1 MELFQIV
8 GDYGNDFHA
17 GPKAQRDVTA
27 ILERE
32 GWKSFVVKRPT
43 FGNGFAGRIFARL
56 VWAVECRRLK
66 SKLPGDCA
74 IFMQYPSAA
83 WSESRALRVVTAGAK
98 ARKKFKLIVLVHDLN
113 DFRDGKRRLTTDERA
128 LLEMADAVI
137 LHNER
142 MVEAVAGCG
151 ILREKLI
158 ALQCF
163 DYLTGG
169 DDLQSRERCG
179 ADIPT
184 TVNVAGN
191 LNVER
196 SGWLREIGA
205 IPGLRWHLFGPYYD
219 PVKLCS
225 DNFTYGGC
233 RPPEELPRYLT
244 DGFGCVWYGE
254 SASTCTGKI
263 VDYLRF
269 INPHKLSLYL
279 AAGLPVVV
287 WSESA
292 VADFVVRNKV
302 GLAVRSLVELPERIV
317 NMTAEEYAAMA
328 QNARELGRSVLRGEF
343 TRKAIATALRR
354 IDL

>member
-1 MELFQIV
+1 MEFFQLV
-8 GDYGNDFHA
+8 GDYGDDFHA

-27 ILERE
+27 ILGRE
-32 GWKSFVVKRPT
+32 GWRPFVVKRPT
-43 FGNGFAGRIFARL
+43 FGDGFVGKIFARS
-56 VWAVECRRLK
+56 VWAVECRRLRA
-66 SKLPGDCA
+66 KLPKNCT

-83 WSESRALRVVTAGAK
+83 WSESRALRVLTAGAK
-98 ARKKFKLIVLVHDLN
+98 ARKRFKLIVLVHDLN
-113 DFRDGKRRLTTDERA
+113 DFRDGQRRLTTDERA

-137 LHNER
+137 LHNEK
-142 MVEAVAGCG
+142 MAEAVAGCG

-169 DDLQSRERCG
+169 DDLQGHERCD
-179 ADIPT
+179 AHVPL

-205 IPGLRWHLFGPYYD
+205 IPGLKWNLFGPYYD
-219 PVKLCS
+219 PAKLCS

-233 RPPEELPRYLT
+233 LSPEELPRHLT

-279 AAGLPVVV
+279 ASGLPVVV
-287 WSESA
+287 WDESA
-292 VADFVVRNKV
+292 IADFVVRNKV
-302 GLAVRSLVELPERIV
+302 GLAVRSLVELPERIG
-317 NMTAEEYAAMA
+317 NMTADEYAAMA
-328 QNARELGRSVLRGEF
+328 QNARWLGRNILKGEF
-343 TRKAIATALRR
+343 TRKAVATALQR
-354 IDL
+354 IGV